1 VDAIQICLFE
11 VDGSFEQCFFEF
23 TIIKRIPFPFLL
35 ITPEKLLTLSGGFAN
50 MQENVIPEL
59 RYSLLVAV
67 INCP

>member
-1 VDAIQICLFE
+1 MQICLFE
-11 VDGSFEQCFFEF
+11 VDGSFEECFEF

-35 ITPEKLLTLSGGFAN
+35 ITTEKLLTLSGGFAN